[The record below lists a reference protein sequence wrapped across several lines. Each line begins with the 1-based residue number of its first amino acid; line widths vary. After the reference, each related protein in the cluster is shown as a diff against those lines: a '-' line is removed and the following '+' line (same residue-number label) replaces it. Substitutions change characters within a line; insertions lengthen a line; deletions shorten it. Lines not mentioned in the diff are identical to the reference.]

1 MFPGKLAVIHTE
13 SYASGPSAVV
23 PLSEIG
29 QARPLQKHTAYVLRE
44 FRPSSCHLA
53 LSDVPHLT
61 VPKSIVTCLSPHRLQ
76 YLAPPCLFY
85 LLVCSCKL
93 LTSCP
98 TLVLTLSILLLLFLI
113 LLSHLRVELP
123 CYWYCISCLLR
134 GSIKSH
140 CQYNGYNSHNMCYL
154 FNKLA
159 KCLQSQCYH
168 VDVKHIVYHAFH
180 PSYFS
185 CVLTC

>member
-61 VPKSIVTCLSPHRLQ
+61 LPKSIVTCLSPHRLQ
-76 YLAPPCLFY
+76 YRAPPCLFY

-93 LTSCP
+93 LTSCS

-113 LLSHLRVELP
+113 LLSHLRVVTAV
-123 CYWYCISCLLR
+123 LLVLYILFAQ
-134 GSIKSH
+134 G
-140 CQYNGYNSHNMCYL
+140 QYQITLSVQWL
-154 FNKLA
+154 Q
-159 KCLQSQCYH
+159 QSQH
-168 VDVKHIVYHAFH
+168 VLFIQQI
-180 PSYFS
+180 S
-185 CVLTC
+185 